1 MKITELL
8 KLIDAQDIEGSSF
21 AVMQFADGSG
31 KITDGMPQEN
41 IILHWDNE
49 NQMNEELSRAWK
61 FYKGEYLFSGVLVNW
76 EL

>member
-8 KLIDAQDIEGSSF
+8 KLIDAKDINGSSF
-21 AVMQFADGSG
+21 SLMQFADGSG

-49 NQMNEELSRAWK
+49 KQMNEELSRA
-61 FYKGEYLFSGVLVNW
+61 FSYYSDSRVKPMLW